1 MQKHILAEQLRAWAE
16 LIEKRNTRGVPA
28 GMRQVASDLEQQAQ
42 EESDTRL
49 RWRVDDVSFTDTQ
62 IAVDCPLGSVMLTW
76 NEDGISAD
84 IFPLFIADGPA
95 ASCWAAVGDLT
106 HGTEE

>member
-1 MQKHILAEQLRAWAE
+1 MQKHILADQLRAWAE
-16 LIEKRNTRGVPA
+16 MIENRNMRGLPA
-28 GMRQVASDLEQQAQ
+28 GMRQVASDLE
-42 EESDTRL
+42 EEAKEETDTRL
-49 RWRVDDVSFTDTQ
+49 RWRVDDVNANDNQ

-95 ASCWAAVGDLT
+95 ASCWADVGDLT
-106 HGTEE
+106 QATEE